1 MSGWHE
7 AFYDVVKP
15 WCSLDNQVSLQY
27 RKQFSTAL
35 NEEML

>member
-1 MSGWHE
+1 MACSPC
-7 AFYDVVKP
+7 DVVKP
-15 WCSLDNQVSLQY
+15 WRALDNQESLQY

>member
-1 MSGWHE
+1 MACSPC
-7 AFYDVVKP
+7 DVVKP
-15 WCSLDNQVSLQY
+15 SCALDNQESLQY